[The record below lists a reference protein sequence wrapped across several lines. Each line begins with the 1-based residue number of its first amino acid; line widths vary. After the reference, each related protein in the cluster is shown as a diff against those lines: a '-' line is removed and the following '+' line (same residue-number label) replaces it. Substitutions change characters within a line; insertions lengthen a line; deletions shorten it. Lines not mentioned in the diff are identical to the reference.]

1 MTSGG
6 LPVPGR
12 ARPPDRRPES
22 ANLADIL
29 ERVLDKGIV
38 IAGDIRVN
46 LLDIELLT
54 IKIRLLVASVDKAK
68 EMGIDWWE
76 HDPTLSSGQ
85 HGLAEEN
92 RRLRERVEALE
103 AGRPAELERDG
114 RPVPERG
121 AKRTPKRAARPTAE
135 RRSDDDG

>member
-6 LPVPGR
+6 LPVPGQ
-12 ARPPDRRPES
+12 ARQPADNRQQS

-54 IKIRLLVASVDKAK
+54 IKIRLLVASVDKAQ
-68 EMGIDWWE
+68 EMGIDWWRN
-76 HDPTLSSGQ
+76 DPMLSTSAQ
-85 HGLAEEN
+85 GLVEEN

-103 AGRPAELERDG
+103 LESGNVSSDEETEEDTEGRAG
-114 RPVPERG
+114 VPDR
-121 AKRTPKRAARPTAE
+121 
-135 RRSDDDG
+135 

>member
-1 MTSGG
+1 VTE
-6 LPVPGR
+6 PGTDLTGSR
-12 ARPPDRRPES
+12 PYRSSMAQPARSSAP

-54 IKIRLLVASVDKAK
+54 IKIRLLVASVDKAQ
-68 EMGIDWWE
+68 EMGIDWWRN
-76 HDPTLSSGQ
+76 DPMLSTSAQ
-85 HGLAEEN
+85 GLAEEN

-103 AGRPAELERDG
+103 LESGNVASDEETEVDTEGETEVRAG
-114 RPVPERG
+114 VPDR
-121 AKRTPKRAARPTAE
+121 
-135 RRSDDDG
+135 